1 MSFRWGENEGQS
13 LSVDGVSLEC
23 ASWGPPP
30 DKASTLI
37 LLHEGLGCVAMWKDF
52 PQNLTEKTGFG
63 VFAYS
68 RAGYGGSDPVSLP
81 RPVDYMPFEAQNT
94 LPHVL
99 DQIGFQRGILLG
111 HSDGATIASI
121 YVASVSDQRVRGLI
135 LVAPHFFTEASGLGA
150 IAASK
155 SAYDTGDLK
164 ERLAKYH
171 KHVDIAFR
179 GWNDVWLNPEFKD
192 MNVADC
198 IDHWRIPVLAIQGR
212 EDQYGSLA
220 QITEI
225 EERIYS
231 PLEIYILDHCGHSPQ
246 FEQPEKT
253 LQVIMEFTA
262 TLERLEQEQVPT
274 SVV

>member
-1 MSFRWGENEGQS
+1 MSFRWGESEGQS
-13 LSVDGVSLEC
+13 LSVDNVSLEC

-30 DKASTLI
+30 DKAPTLI

-52 PQNLTEKTGFG
+52 PQKLSDKTCFG

-68 RAGYGGSDPVSLP
+68 RAGYGESDPVALP
-81 RPVDYMPFEAQNT
+81 RPVNYMPLEAQNI

-99 DQIGFQRGILLG
+99 DQIGFQRGVLVG
-111 HSDGATIASI
+111 HSDGATIASS
-121 YVASVSDQRVRGLI
+121 YAASVSDQRVRGLI
-135 LVAPHFFTEASGLGA
+135 LLAPHFFTEAMGLDA
-150 IAASK
+150 IAVAK
-155 SAYDTGDLK
+155 SAYDTGDLR

-171 KHVDIAFR
+171 KNVDIAFR

-212 EDQYGSLA
+212 EDQYGSIA

-225 EERIYS
+225 EDRIYS
-231 PLEIYILDHCGHSPQ
+231 PLEIVILEHCGHAPQ

-253 LQVIMEFTA
+253 FQVITEFTA
-262 TLERLEQEQVPT
+262 TLERLEQEVVPT
-274 SVV
+274 AAV

>member
-150 IAASK
+150 IVASK
-155 SAYDTGDLK
+155 SA
-164 ERLAKYH
+164 
-171 KHVDIAFR
+171 
-179 GWNDVWLNPEFKD
+179 
-192 MNVADC
+192 
-198 IDHWRIPVLAIQGR
+198 
-212 EDQYGSLA
+212 
-220 QITEI
+220 
-225 EERIYS
+225 
-231 PLEIYILDHCGHSPQ
+231 
-246 FEQPEKT
+246 
-253 LQVIMEFTA
+253 
-262 TLERLEQEQVPT
+262 
-274 SVV
+274 